1 MGFLS
6 RKKEKRFGLNESN
19 FIFRLLGLGSK
30 SKAGQSVTVETAL
43 NVTTVYACVRVIAE
57 SIAGTPLFVYR
68 RSKDRETGKDIKQ
81 RDTKHPL
88 SDILRVAPNKWTT
101 AFEFKEFIGYS
112 LSLWGNFYAFKMQN
126 GLGRIMGLQPLLP
139 GNVKVERID
148 GEILYTYTPEGIVKP
163 IIFRQD
169 EIWHIK
175 GLSTDGLVGLSP
187 IKLMREAIGLAMS
200 AEEYGAKFFENDARP
215 TVAITTPAKLSDDQQ
230 ENLKKGWDDSYNRT
244 GNARGT
250 AILQGNMDLKIIGMP
265 NEDAQFLETRQFQVA
280 DIARAFRVPA
290 VMIGLDDKT
299 STFASAEQFF
309 LSFVTYTMRP
319 WLIRIENSANFHL
332 LNEADRKKFFTEFQ
346 IGALMRGDLKSRY
359 DAYAVAIQ
367 SRFMSVNEVR
377 ALENM
382 NPIENGDIFENP
394 NITPG
399 SPDDG
404 DDPDDEDI
412 DEDEE

>member
-6 RKKEKRFGLNESN
+6 RKIEKRFVNNDSHWLWQLLN
-19 FIFRLLGLGSK
+19 LGARSK
-30 SKAGQSVTVETAL
+30 TAQNVNEVNAL
-43 NVTTVYACVRVIAE
+43 QVTTVYACVRVIAE
-57 SIAGTPLFVYR
+57 SIAGTPMHVFR
-68 RSKDRETGKDIKQ
+68 RGKDLETKKDTKQ

-112 LSLWGNFYAFKMQN
+112 LSLWGNFYAFKIQN

-139 GNVKVERID
+139 GNVKVERKD
-148 GEILYTYTPEGIVKP
+148 GELFYTYTPEGVTKP
-163 IIFRQD
+163 IVFRQD

-215 TVAITTPAKLSDDQQ
+215 LVALKTPTKLNEDQQ
-230 ENLKKGWDDSYNRT
+230 QQLKKNWNDSYTRT
-244 GNARGT
+244 GEAQGT
-250 AILQGNMDLKIIGMP
+250 AILQGSWDVQVIGMP
-265 NEDAQFLETRQFQVA
+265 NEDAQFLQTRQFQVS

-359 DAYAVAIQ
+359 DAYGVALQ
-367 SRFMSVNEVR
+367 NRFMSVNEVR

-382 NPIENGDIFENP
+382 NPIENGDVFENP

-399 SPDDG
+399 SPDSE

-412 DEDEE
+412 NDEE

>member
-6 RKKEKRFGLNESN
+6 RRREKRFGLNESN
-19 FIFRLLGLGSK
+19 FIWQLLNLGTK
-30 SKAGQSVTVETAL
+30 TKAGQNVTVDTAL

-57 SIAGTPLFVYR
+57 SIAGTPFFVYKR
-68 RSKDRETGKDIKQ
+68 TKDPETKKDIKQ

-112 LSLWGNFYAFKMQN
+112 LSLWGNFYAFKIQN

-139 GNVKVERID
+139 GSVKVERKD
-148 GEILYTYTPEGIVKP
+148 GEIFYTYTPEGITKP
-163 IIFRQD
+163 IIFRQG

-187 IKLMREAIGLAMS
+187 VRLMREAIGLAMS

-215 TVAITTPAKLSDDQQ
+215 TVALKTPAKLDKDT
-230 ENLKKGWDDSYNRT
+230 EKALKESWNDSYNRT
-244 GNARGT
+244 GQGRGT
-250 AILQGNMDLKIIGMP
+250 AILQGGWDIQLIGMP
-265 NEDAQFLETRQFQVA
+265 NEDAQFLETRQFQVS

-332 LNEADRKKFFTEFQ
+332 LSEADRKKFFTEFQ

-359 DAYAVAIQ
+359 GAYAIALQ

-382 NPIENGDIFENP
+382 NPIENGDVFENP
-394 NITPG
+394 VITPG
-399 SPDDG
+399 PPDDG
-404 DDPDDEDI
+404 NEPDDEDI
-412 DEDEE
+412 DDEE